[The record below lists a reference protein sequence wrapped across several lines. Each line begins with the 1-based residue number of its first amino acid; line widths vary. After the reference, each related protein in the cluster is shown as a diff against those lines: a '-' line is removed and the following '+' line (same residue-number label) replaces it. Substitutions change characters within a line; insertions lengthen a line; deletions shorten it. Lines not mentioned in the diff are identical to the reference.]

1 MPNNKDKFTNN
12 STSKVI
18 VIGASAGGMDA
29 LIKLLAQLQKDFP
42 APILV
47 VQHLSPEITGE
58 VLIKSYNN
66 KTNLTCEIAQNGT
79 SLKNGHV
86 YMAPADFHLM
96 IGDDER
102 ILITKGAHE
111 NRARPAID
119 PLFRSTA
126 VVFGNR
132 VISIIL
138 TGYLDDGTAGS
149 IVVKRCGG
157 TCIVQD
163 PEEAQYPDMPQNVIN
178 QIEVDYILPLAEM
191 GGLLYSLLATK
202 IGKRKPVPKDILV
215 ESEIAK
221 KVLSDLASVNALG
234 DQVPFNCPGCGGVLW
249 QVDKGDSLRYRCHT
263 GHAYTAQYLLEE
275 QNKRIEET
283 MWVALRMFEERKN
296 LLTTMSKQMK
306 GKSAKSAMERAEFSQ
321 KHIDRI
327 KSILHSD

>member
-1 MPNNKDKFTNN
+1 MKKANN
-12 STSKVI
+12 SKLV
-18 VIGASAGGMDA
+18 VIGTSAGGMDA
-29 LIKLLAQLQKDFP
+29 LLNLLSQLQEDFP

-47 VQHLSPEITGE
+47 VQHISPEATGH
-58 VLIKSYNN
+58 VLISSFNK
-66 KTNLTCEIAQNGT
+66 KTNLTCEIAQNGA

-96 IGDDER
+96 IDDDEK

-119 PLFRSTA
+119 PLFRSAA

-132 VISIIL
+132 VISILL

-157 TCIVQD
+157 ICIVQD
-163 PEEAQYPDMPQNVIN
+163 PADAQYPDMPQNAIN
-178 QIEVDYILPLAEM
+178 QVDVDHIIPLAEM
-191 GGLLYSLLATK
+191 GGLLYQLLAIK
-202 IGKRKPVPKDILV
+202 IGKSKPVPKDILV

-263 GHAYTAQYLLEE
+263 GHAYTAKFLLEE

-296 LLTTMSKQMK
+296 LLTTMSKKMK
-306 GKSAKSAMERAEFSQ
+306 GKYADSAMERAESSQ

-327 KSILHSD
+327 KSILHSDKN

>member
-306 GKSAKSAMERAEFSQ
+306 GKSANSAMERAEFSQ